1 MDKNVYGYDLGAKI
15 VQKEA
20 AQGVKLV
27 PDNRTLIVL
36 PFSEEY
42 DEEINPTRLKSMQEL
57 FAHYQPSTEVEFK
70 NIEGETEDP
79 SMLKFETLA
88 DFKPE
93 GIVNQVP
100 LLQELEQQAETYAR
114 FADIFQ
120 NNEKL
125 INVLAN
131 EESKKELLE
140 LIDTLI
146 QELS

>member
-1 MDKNVYGYDLGAKI
+1 MAKNVYGYDLGAKI
-15 VQKEA
+15 VQKGP

-42 DEEINPTRLKSMQEL
+42 DEEIDPTRLKSLKEI
-57 FAHYQPSTEVEFK
+57 FEHYKPSTEVEFK
-70 NIEGETEDP
+70 NIEGDTEDP
-79 SMLKFETLA
+79 TTLKFQALK

-93 GIVNQVP
+93 GIVEQVP
-100 LLQELEQQAETYAR
+100 LLQDLEQQAETYAR

-131 EESKKELLE
+131 EDSKKELLE